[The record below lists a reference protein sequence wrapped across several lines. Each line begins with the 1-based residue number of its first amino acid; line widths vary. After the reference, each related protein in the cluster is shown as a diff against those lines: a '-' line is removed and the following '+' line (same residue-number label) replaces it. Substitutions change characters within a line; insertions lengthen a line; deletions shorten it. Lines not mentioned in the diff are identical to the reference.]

1 MRQEAFMRSFKLW
14 GAMCGAA
21 LLAVGAWAQPPEVS
35 TTKIA
40 FVYVQKA
47 LASTEE
53 GKARLK
59 ELDDWARPRQ
69 EQLAKLDK
77 EVNDLKNE
85 IMSKQGTVSDD
96 ALAELN
102 RQLVAKHREFE
113 DKQRDGKRDFDQ
125 KQQSLLRDLGGKL
138 QQVITDYSA
147 QNHYTAVF
155 IFKPDDLAYL
165 DPGADITDTIIKLY
179 NQKYPLAAKP
189 ASSAPAK

>member
-1 MRQEAFMRSFKLW
+1 MPSTRTFGTSY
-14 GAMCGAA
+14 GPAA
-21 LLAVGAWAQPPEVS
+21 KVE
-35 TTKIA
+35 
-40 FVYVQKA
+40 A
-47 LASTEE
+47 LASTAE
-53 GKARLK
+53 GKVRLK

-85 IMSKQGTVSDD
+85 ILSKQGTVTND

-102 RQLVAKHREFE
+102 RQLVAKQREFE

-125 KQQSLLRDLGGKL
+125 KQQVLLRELGGKL
-138 QQVITDYSA
+138 QQVINEYSA
-147 QNHYTAVF
+147 QKQYTAVF

-165 DPGADITDTIIKLY
+165 DPAADITDTIVNLY
-179 NQKYPLAAKP
+179 DEKYPLAAKP